1 MIRGDLEALTITRA
15 RRFAFVKCDK
25 LKLGSFKS
33 IAVIEFGVNN
43 TYGHGIDCFESL

>member
-25 LKLGSFKS
+25 LTLESFKS

-43 TYGHGIDCFESL
+43 TYGHGIDCFQSL

>member
-15 RRFAFVKCDK
+15 RRFAFVKCNK
-25 LKLGSFKS
+25 LTLASFKS